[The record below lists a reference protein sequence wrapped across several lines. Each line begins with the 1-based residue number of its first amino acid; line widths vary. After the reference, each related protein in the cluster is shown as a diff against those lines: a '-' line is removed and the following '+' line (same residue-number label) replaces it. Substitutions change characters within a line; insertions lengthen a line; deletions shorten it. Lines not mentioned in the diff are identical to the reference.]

1 MLPEVPLNAP
11 AIREHLAAVAEELG
25 SIGDTLTIIVVGGA
39 LLALQDLRDATTDVD
54 CVTRLTAE
62 LREAVATVA
71 ARNGLAPRWLNDAAL
86 PFLPANFDKSQCG
99 LVFAHLR
106 LVVLGVPLEQ
116 IFLMKLY
123 GARTRDIEDLIAI
136 WPSCQFESP
145 NQVAHLFR
153 DAYPPAPEDE
163 FLPQFI
169 AEISQSAALR
179 R

>member
-1 MLPEVPLNAP
+1 MLPELPLDAS
-11 AIREHLAAVAEELG
+11 AIREHLTAVAEELG

-62 LREAVATVA
+62 LKDAVVAVA
-71 ARNGLAPRWLNDAAL
+71 ARYGLATRWLNDAAL
-86 PFLPANFDKSQCG
+86 PFLPANFDKSQCSP
-99 LVFAHLR
+99 VFSHLR

-136 WPSCQFESP
+136 WSSCQFESP
-145 NQVAHLFR
+145 DQVVSLFR
-153 DAYPPAPEDE
+153 DAYPHAPEDE
-163 FLPQFI
+163 FLAQFI
-169 AEISQSAALR
+169 VEISQSAALHR
-179 R
+179 